1 MKDSDFTIGKES
13 SSQNILH
20 KGRAKMSQ
28 TYLEFRFVSEPLAI
42 DLSVCFSH
50 PKKVIIAHHL
60 EDVIPAIRE
69 VENEVE
75 KGYYAAGY
83 LTYESAK
90 AFNPL
95 LAVHHKGK
103 MPYCWFGVFD
113 GPKETSQKKP
123 EGSFQ
128 VSDWESLID
137 KKHYLEAMNRIKE
150 AIHRGET
157 YQVNY
162 TMPLQASFK
171 GDDFAFYQ
179 QLRGMQEKGFHGY
192 LNTGRF
198 RILSL
203 SPELFFHWKGQR
215 IVTRPMK
222 GTRPRGRFLA
232 EDLRYAKE
240 LYDSMKD
247 RAENAMIVDLLR
259 NDLSSIAEKGS
270 VKVPAVFSI
279 ERYPTV
285 YQMTST
291 VIANTRPHTMLVDVF
306 RALFPCGSI
315 TGAPKI
321 STMRTIASLEKGP
334 REVYCGAIG
343 LVMPE
348 KEAIFNV
355 PIRTAIIDSQSK
367 VVTYHVGGGVT
378 WDSSVDGEYEEA
390 LTKARILK
398 GSDPLSFSL
407 LESILLKDGKWYLLR
422 RHLNRLK
429 NSAKYF
435 GFQVS
440 LREIERE
447 LNEYAKRHSYGTYKV
462 RLLVHQD
469 GSIQIKK
476 EVLAIVQEK
485 VYAVCLASRPIS
497 KEDRFL
503 YHKTTNRKV
512 LEDRKNEYPD
522 VFDVLMW
529 NEDGEVTEFTIGN
542 LVVELEGQKWTPPL
556 SSGLLAGTFRE
567 ELLEKGEIQ
576 ERVLRKEDL
585 KHCTKLWMINS
596 VRGWVPV
603 KLISSYRNGL

>member
-1 MKDSDFTIGKES
+1 
-13 SSQNILH
+13 
-20 KGRAKMSQ
+20 MSQ
-28 TYLEFRFVSEPLAI
+28 TYLEFRFVSKPLAI

-95 LAVHHKGK
+95 LAVQHKGE
-103 MPYCWFGVFD
+103 MPYCWFGVFESPMEM
-113 GPKETSQKKP
+113 GQKKP
-123 EGSFQ
+123 KGSFQ
-128 VSDWESLID
+128 VSNWKPLID
-137 KKHYLEAMNRIKE
+137 KNRYFKAINQIKE

-171 GDDFAFYQ
+171 GDEFAFYQ
-179 QLRGMQEKGFHGY
+179 QLRGMQKKGFHGY
-192 LNTGRF
+192 LDTGRF

-203 SPELFFHWKGQR
+203 SPELFFYWKGQR

-232 EDLRYAKE
+232 EDLQYAQE
-240 LYDSMKD
+240 LYDSIKD

-259 NDLSSIAEKGS
+259 NDLASIAEEGS
-270 VKVPAVFSI
+270 VKVPAIFSI

-291 VIANTRPHTMLVDVF
+291 ITANTRQNTTLVEVF

-321 STMRTIASLEKGP
+321 STMRTIASLEMGP

-343 LVMPE
+343 LVMPG

-355 PIRTAIIDSQSK
+355 PIRTVLVDSQSK
-367 VVTYHVGGGVT
+367 VATYHVGGGVT

-390 LTKARILK
+390 LTKAKILK

-407 LESILLKDGKWYLLR
+407 LESILLKDGEWYLLG
-422 RHLNRLK
+422 RHLKRLK

-440 LREIERE
+440 LQEIERE

-462 RLLVHQD
+462 RLLAHKD
-469 GSIQIKK
+469 GGFQIQK
-476 EVLAIVQEK
+476 EVLSSVKEK
-485 VYAVCLASRPIS
+485 VYPVCLASRPVS

-512 LEDRKNEYPD
+512 LEDRKNEYAD

-529 NEDGEVTEFTIGN
+529 NEEEELTEFTIGN

-576 ERVLRKEDL
+576 EGVLRKKDL
-585 KHCTKLWMINS
+585 KHCTKLWLINS

-603 KLISSYRNGL
+603 ELVSHRNGF